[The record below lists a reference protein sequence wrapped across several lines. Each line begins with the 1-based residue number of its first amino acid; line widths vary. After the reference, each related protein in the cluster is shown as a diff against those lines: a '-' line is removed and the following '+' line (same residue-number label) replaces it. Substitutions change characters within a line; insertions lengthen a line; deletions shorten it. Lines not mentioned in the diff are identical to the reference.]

1 MALIKSEIWDIAKKN
16 FGILLIGAL
25 FLIFYFNGCGNG
37 GKGGT
42 TTRDTTTLV
51 QQVLQPIV
59 VNSPYTPQQDGKTVY
74 VSIPQSAQ
82 GVIPASTMEG
92 LIAQVKDLSIRIEAL
107 GNEYYATKHYQ
118 DSITLKDTAGTRVG
132 VVNLKQTVSE
142 NTLQSTQ
149 PSYQLYFPKTTTVI
163 TNTIYPKAKNQVYI
177 GGIFSSTFQVP
188 TVQGGVGLL
197 LKNKKDNIFGAGFI
211 HNFSNSSS
219 GAQVSYYQKIQLK
232 KPRGL
237 P

>member
-37 GKGGT
+37 GRGGT
-42 TTRDTTTLV
+42 NTRDTTTLV

-59 VNSPYTPQQDGKTVY
+59 VNSQYTQQQDGKTQY
-74 VSIPQSAQ
+74 VTLPGSAQ
-82 GVIPASTMEG
+82 GVIPASKMEA
-92 LIAQVKDLSIRIEAL
+92 LIAQVKDLSVRIEAL
-107 GNEYYATKHYQ
+107 GKEYYATKHYQ

-149 PSYQLYFPKTTTVI
+149 PSYQLYFPKTTTTI
-163 TNTIYPKAKNQVYI
+163 TNTIYPKAKNQVYV
-177 GGIFSSTFQVP
+177 GGIFSNTFNVP
-188 TVQGGVGLL
+188 DVQGGIGLL
-197 LKNKKDNIFGAGFI
+197 LKNKKDNIFGAGFNY
-211 HNFSNSSS
+211 NFTHSVM
-219 GAQVSYYQKIQLK
+219 GAQVSY
-232 KPRGL
+232 
-237 P
+237 